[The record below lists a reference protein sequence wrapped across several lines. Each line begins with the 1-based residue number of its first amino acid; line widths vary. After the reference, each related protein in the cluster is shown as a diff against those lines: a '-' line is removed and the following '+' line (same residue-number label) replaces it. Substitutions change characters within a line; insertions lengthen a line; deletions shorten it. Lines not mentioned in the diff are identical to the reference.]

1 MTAITTNEEITKR
14 LERGAPAYK
23 QRLEACRALTSAGV
37 RVVARIEPYLF
48 LLTDEPDDVSQY
60 IEDMWEAGVRH
71 ITFDTYSYTG
81 KDQGIRQSFINAG
94 YDFDRIFL
102 AGCDSQPLG
111 SLLLG
116 KFMEL
121 FREKGFKCSTFDI
134 GNAPDNDQDIC
145 CEVGDWFTGGFS
157 YGCTVMAARYVVQR
171 YRTENLPTSWS
182 DFEAWVDEHG
192 GFLTPDL
199 KREVKLLWNL
209 GGNVAYSH
217 RWARGLV
224 PIGRDEDGLIWT
236 FDNTDYRETLIND
249 LL

>member
-1 MTAITTNEEITKR
+1 MVAVSKR
-14 LERGAPAYK
+14 MKRGAPEYEK
-23 QRLEACRALTSAGV
+23 RLRACRTLSFAGV

-48 LLTDEPDDVSQY
+48 LLTDDPDDVHQY
-60 IEDMWEAGVRH
+60 MEDMWEAGVRH

-81 KDQGIRQSFINAG
+81 KDQGIRQSFMNAG

-121 FREKGFKCSTFDI
+121 FRERGFSCSTFDM
-134 GNAPDNDQDIC
+134 GNAPDNNDSVC
-145 CEVGDWFTGGFS
+145 CEVGDWFEGGFS
-157 YGCTVMAARYVVQR
+157 YGCTVMAARFITSRKGQH
-171 YRTENLPTSWS
+171 TSWS

-192 GFLTPDL
+192 GFLSPDL
-199 KREVKLLWNL
+199 KHEVHLLWNL

-217 RWARGLV
+217 RWSRGLTAV
-224 PIGRDEDGLIWT
+224 GRDEGGILWT
-236 FDNTDYRETLIND
+236 YNDDDYRETLIEE